1 MFLKQGHIILTS
13 ITQTFQEFRVNKLR
27 TFLSLLGIS
36 IGIFC
41 IIAVFTVVDSL
52 KENINTSMASLGDD
66 VLYINKQ
73 PWIPEEAEYKWWE
86 YLKRKPMTEDEL
98 QVINKNVA
106 GLQYATLCYTNVLST
121 VKKDGQEAEGVI
133 AYAVTEHFD
142 KLQTVE
148 IQEGRYLSPAELVGG
163 SMVVVIGEEL
173 KNSLFVNDVSALGK
187 YVNFDGRK
195 FEVIGVMKKEGQNM
209 AGFNF
214 DNALIY
220 PYQSAKALTNL
231 RAVDWNT
238 DPMIMAKAREKEDMG
253 DFKDEIES
261 VLRIQRR
268 IAPGGKKDFAINQ
281 LSSAM
286 DAVDAIFKTVNLI
299 GFVIAGFSLL
309 VGGFGIANIMFVTVK
324 ERTKIIGLK
333 KAIGAKASGILL
345 EFLIE
350 AMTLCLVG
358 GLAGILMVL
367 LSGVIISYTL
377 DFPITLSINNFITGM
392 AISALVGVLA
402 GFIPARAAA
411 KMNAVVAIRTN

>member
-1 MFLKQGHIILTS
+1 
-13 ITQTFQEFRVNKLR
+13 
-27 TFLSLLGIS
+27 
-36 IGIFC
+36 
-41 IIAVFTVVDSL
+41 
-52 KENINTSMASLGDD
+52 MASLGDD
-66 VLYINKQ
+66 ILYINKQ

-98 QVINKNVA
+98 QAINKNVA
-106 GLQYATLCYTNVLST
+106 GLEYATLCYTNVLSN
-121 VKKDGQEAEGVI
+121 VKHDGQEAEGVI

-163 SMVVVIGEEL
+163 SFVVVIGEEL
-173 KNSLFVNDVSALGK
+173 KNSLFVNDVSAIGK
-187 YVNFDGRK
+187 YINFDGRK
-195 FEVIGVMKKEGQNM
+195 FEIIGVMKKEGQNI

-238 DPMIMAKAREKEDMG
+238 DPMIMVMAGGKEDMD

-261 VLRIQRR
+261 VLRTQRR

-350 AMTLCLVG
+350 AMTLCMVG
-358 GLAGILMVL
+358 GLVGILMVL

-377 DFPITLSINNFITGM
+377 DFPITLSISNFITGM
-392 AISALVGVLA
+392 AISALVGILA

-411 KMNAVVAIRTN
+411 KMNAVEAIRTN